1 MLSNDVKKFAFGLS
15 YPQWQ
20 GSGRNGNL
28 LRGARAATHV
38 CSRFA
43 PMAEV
48 PLSKEEGDAHGVN
61 RWVPILKQLRSA
73 QEILQDFSSPSIL
86 TAGGDCAV
94 DIAVID
100 YLAGVYP
107 DLTVIWIDSHFDANT
122 PMTSPSGNLHG
133 MPVSV
138 IMGEAPGEMR
148 ALLQHPI
155 APEQFRYVWANVA
168 DAGDRS
174 FQQTHGL
181 KWLQE
186 DECFSEPV
194 HIHLDL
200 DVLNPQEF
208 PFLAYPEAN
217 GMSISSAIA
226 LMRRLASQND
236 IVGLTLTEFAP
247 TNDSDANTGSDVIA
261 DLCRAVCD

>member
-1 MLSNDVKKFAFGLS
+1 
-15 YPQWQ
+15 
-20 GSGRNGNL
+20 
-28 LRGARAATHV
+28 
-38 CSRFA
+38 
-43 PMAEV
+43 MAEV
-48 PLSKEEGDAHGVN
+48 PLSEEEGDAHGVN
-61 RWVPILKQLRSA
+61 RWAPLLKQLKSA
-73 QEILQDFSSPSIL
+73 QEILQRLSRPTIL

-138 IMGEAPGEMR
+138 IMGEAPDEMR
-148 ALLQHPI
+148 ALLRHPI
-155 APEQFRYVWANVA
+155 ASERFRYVWANVA
-168 DAGDRS
+168 DAGDRH
-174 FQQTHGL
+174 FQQTQGL

-186 DECFSEPV
+186 NEVFSGPV
-194 HIHLDL
+194 HIHFDL

-217 GMSISSAIA
+217 GMSISSAIS
-226 LMRRLASQND
+226 LLRRLASQND

-247 TNDSDANTGSDVIA
+247 ANDSDANIGSGVVT